1 MDYRKAT
8 ELLYEQLPIYQR
20 QGQLAYKPDLGNIE
34 ALCEHYG
41 NPQNSFPS
49 VHIAGTNGKGSTAH
63 IMASVLQEAG
73 YRVGLH
79 TQPHFLDLRE
89 RIRVNG
95 EICPKNFITQETED
109 YWNTGAGIAP
119 SFFELM
125 VAWAFRYFESKK
137 VDVAIVETGLGGR
150 LDATNILKPELTAI
164 TNIGHD
170 HMHLLGEDLP
180 SIAKEKAGI
189 IKERTPLI
197 LGDIPEEARTVIEE
211 KAREQEAPIHWS
223 SSWKGAIPDSDLKG
237 PFQEANI
244 RTALTAFEALKG
256 KGWRISGEAREGG
269 LRKVTLNTG
278 MMGRWQILQK
288 EPLVVADM
296 GHNREAIDA
305 VRETLDREDYRKLHW
320 VFGSVD
326 DKEWDETLRKVPE
339 NCSFYP
345 CQADVPRAMPIET
358 LRDKLAEHGFP
369 TASYGSV
376 KDAYEAARGEADEE
390 DIILIGGSAFV
401 VAEFLEGTEDLGA
414 E

>member
-34 ALCEHYG
+34 ALCAHYG

-95 EICPKNFITQETED
+95 EICPKSFITQEMED
-109 YWNTGAGIAP
+109 YWNAELDIAP
-119 SFFELM
+119 SFFELI
-125 VAWAFRYFESKK
+125 VAWAFRYFEQEK
-137 VDVAIVETGLGGR
+137 VDIAIVETGLGGR
-150 LDATNILKPELTAI
+150 LDATNVLDPELTVI

-180 SIAKEKAGI
+180 SIAREKAGI
-189 IKERTPLI
+189 IKHRTPLV
-197 LGDIPEEARTVIEE
+197 LGEIPEEARPVIEE
-211 KAREQEAPIHWS
+211 IAREREAPTHWS
-223 SSWKGAIPDSDLKG
+223 SSWKGSIPESDLKG

-244 RTALTAFEALKG
+244 RTALTGFELLKG
-256 KGWRISGEAREGG
+256 MGWTIPDEAREEG
-269 LRKVTLNTG
+269 LRNVIPNTG
-278 MMGRWQILQK
+278 MMGRWQILGHD
-288 EPLVVADM
+288 PLIVADM
-296 GHNREAIDA
+296 GHNHEAIDA
-305 VRETLDREDYRKLHW
+305 VRGTLDRENYRRLHW

-376 KDAYEAARGEADEE
+376 KEAYEAARVEASEG

-401 VAEFLEGTEDLGA
+401 VAEFLEEAEDLRT